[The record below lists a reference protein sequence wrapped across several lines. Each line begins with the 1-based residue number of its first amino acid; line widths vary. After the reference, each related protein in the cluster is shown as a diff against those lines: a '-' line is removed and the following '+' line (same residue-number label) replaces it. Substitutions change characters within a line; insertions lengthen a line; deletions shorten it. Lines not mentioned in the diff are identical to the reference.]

1 MSRKRQQRRGHLRVQ
16 HDGEGG
22 DRKGREAMGGVKM
35 GIAGG
40 GRGGEEHCEEF
51 TLDVSAVGK
60 DPRTTVMIKNIPN
73 KYTQRNL
80 LDLIDAVCAGVYV

>member
-1 MSRKRQQRRGHLRVQ
+1 M
-16 HDGEGG
+16 
-22 DRKGREAMGGVKM
+22 GR
-35 GIAGG
+35 
-40 GRGGEEHCEEF
+40 RGGEEHCEEF